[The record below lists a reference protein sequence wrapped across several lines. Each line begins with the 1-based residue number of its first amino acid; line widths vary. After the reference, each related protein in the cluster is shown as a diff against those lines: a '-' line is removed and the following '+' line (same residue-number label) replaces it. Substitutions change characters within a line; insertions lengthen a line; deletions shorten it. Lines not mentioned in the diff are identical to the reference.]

1 MNRFLTKEFC
11 DILQNIYS
19 HERMM
24 ELIFKLKELEKPRQY
39 TAFAASTAWCEDVLK
54 QAGLSDVR
62 RIAHKADGET
72 ASFDFIMPQ
81 AWDLTGR
88 CTLEIVE
95 PVRKMI
101 ADTDVSTLYVSEYC
115 APTPEGGVTA
125 ELVDYATL
133 DPENPDCKGK
143 FVFHRG
149 YLPAQHPMYNSI
161 AAAGAAGLVF
171 AAFETITHEPDVP
184 SWTNGHGH
192 IGWYHLKEDPVIPV
206 YCVSSRTGL
215 ELCKL
220 LQSGSVKLHGEM
232 NTRIFDGE
240 IYTVTATIPG
250 RSDEE
255 FALLGHL
262 YEPFYSDD
270 AQGFGVGVEIAL
282 MLKKLVD
289 DGILPQPE
297 KTLRLVFSM
306 ERYGY
311 AAFFANHDKRVL
323 AAMSIDTVT
332 CLSSEILN
340 VPFLITQSPVS
351 LPFFGDMLAEKV
363 MNLYCQGM
371 PWKFVP
377 GNLSDDCWTG
387 EPSVDIPVNWVH
399 DTCNDGKNDYHHVD
413 APIFDAMEPEKLKR
427 IVPMLAAFCGVLI
440 FDDKAQFAA
449 LAKELEALALHW
461 LDLEKNRN
469 AGKVVMGQLSKTD
482 ALWRNKAAE
491 LMYMG
496 RMASFNRFYPELVA
510 PKLPEHWTD
519 SYYDTLPDR
528 KLSQAEQRAENL
540 RYGKLRAGMPFSQ
553 VHVPSQER
561 YPWTGIPELIWAL
574 LTPERSV
581 LEAVR
586 IHDAVLECHTT
597 DAQIDYY
604 LSYFRFLVTYEY
616 LEEVS
621 HEI

>member
-1 MNRFLTKEFC
+1 MSRFLTKEFY
-11 DILQNIYS
+11 DILHKVYS

-24 ELIFKLKELEKPRQY
+24 ELIETLKELEKPRQY
-39 TAFAASTAWCEDVLK
+39 TAFASSTAWCEDVLRK
-54 QAGLSDVR
+54 AGLSDVR
-62 RIAHKADGET
+62 RIVHKADGET

-95 PVRKMI
+95 PINKMI

-115 APTPEGGVTA
+115 APTPKGGITA

-133 DPENPDCKGK
+133 DPKNPDCKGK
-143 FVFHRG
+143 LVFHRG
-149 YLPAQHPMYNSI
+149 YLPAQHPMYNSV

-206 YCVSSRTGL
+206 YCVSSKTGI

-220 LQSGSVKLHGEM
+220 LSKGSVKLHGEM
-232 NTRIFDGE
+232 NTKIFDGE

-250 RSDEE
+250 KSSDE

-270 AQGFGVGVEIAL
+270 AQGFGVGVEAAL
-282 MLKKLVD
+282 MLKQLID
-289 DGILPQPE
+289 DGVLPQPE

-311 AAFFANHDKRVL
+311 AAFFAQHDKKIL

-340 VPFLITQSPVS
+340 VPFLITQAPLS
-351 LPFFGDMLAEKV
+351 LPFFGDMLAQKV
-363 MNLYCQGM
+363 MEVYCQGM
-371 PWKFVP
+371 AWKFVP

-387 EPSVDIPVNWVH
+387 EPTMDIPVLWPH
-399 DTCNDGKNDYHHVD
+399 STCNDGKNDYHHAD
-413 APIFDAMEPEKLKR
+413 APIFDYVEPEKLKR
-427 IVPMLAAFCGVLI
+427 FTPMLAAYCGVMI
-440 FDDKAQFAA
+440 FTDKEQFSALSRDLEVLAA
-449 LAKELEALALHW
+449 HW
-461 LDLEKNRN
+461 LELEKNRN
-469 AGKVVMGQLSKTD
+469 AGKTVMGQLSKTD

-491 LMYMG
+491 LLYTG
-496 RMASFNRFYPELVA
+496 RMESFNRFYPGLTQ
-510 PKLPEHWTD
+510 PKLPDHWAD

-528 KLSQAEQRAENL
+528 KLSDAEERAKAL
-540 RYGKLRAGMPFSQ
+540 RYRNLCKGMPFSQ
-553 VHVPSQER
+553 VRVPSEER
-561 YPWTGIPELIWAL
+561 VSWPNIPELIWAL
-574 LTPERSV
+574 LSPERSV
-581 LEAVR
+581 LDAVR
-586 IHDAVLECHTT
+586 LHDAALECTTT
-597 DAQIDYY
+597 DEQIDYY
-604 LSYFRFLVTYEY
+604 LSYFHFLVKYGY
-616 LEEVS
+616 LEEVQ
-621 HEI
+621 

>member
-1 MNRFLTKEFC
+1 MNRFLTQGFYEALRKV
-11 DILQNIYS
+11 YS

-24 ELIFKLKELEKPRQY
+24 ELIETLKNLEKPRQY
-39 TAFAASTAWCEDVLK
+39 TAFARSTAWCEDVLK

-88 CTLEIVE
+88 STLEIME

-101 ADTDVSTLYVSEYC
+101 ADTDLSTLYVSEYC

-133 DPENPDCKGK
+133 DPKAPDCKGK
-143 FVFHRG
+143 LVFHRG
-149 YLPAQHPMYNSI
+149 YLPAQHPMYNSV

-171 AAFETITHEPDVP
+171 AAFETITHEPDAP

-206 YCVSSRTGL
+206 YCVSSKTGI

-220 LQSGSVKLHGEM
+220 LSEGSVKLHGEM
-232 NTRIFDGE
+232 NTKIYDGE

-250 RSDEE
+250 KSDEE

-270 AQGFGVGVEIAL
+270 AQGFGVGVEVAL
-282 MLKKLVD
+282 MLKKLID
-289 DGILPQPE
+289 DGTLPQPE
-297 KTLRLVFSM
+297 KTLRLIFSM

-311 AAFFANHDKRVL
+311 AAFFANHDKRIL
-323 AAMSIDTVT
+323 AAMSIDTVS

-340 VPFLITQSPVS
+340 VPFLITQAPVS

-363 MNLYCQGM
+363 MDQCCSGM
-371 PWKFVP
+371 AWRFVP

-387 EPSVDIPVNWVH
+387 EPSMDIPVNWAH
-399 DTCNDGKNDYHHVD
+399 STCNDGKNDYHHVD
-413 APIFDAMEPEKLKR
+413 APIFDHVEPEKLKR
-427 IVPMLAAFCGVLI
+427 FTPMLAAFSAALI
-440 FDDKAQFAA
+440 FSDKEQFAA
-449 LAKELEALALHW
+449 LCEDLEPVAARW
-461 LDLEKNRN
+461 LELEKNRN

-491 LMYMG
+491 LLYLG
-496 RMASFNRFYPELVA
+496 RMGSFDRFCPGLVE
-510 PKLPEHWTD
+510 PKLPEHWAD

-528 KLSQAEQRAENL
+528 ELSDAEQRANAL
-540 RYGKLRAGMPFSQ
+540 RYRNTSMGMPFSQ
-553 VHVPSQER
+553 VRVPSEER

-574 LTPERSV
+574 LSPERSV
-581 LEAVR
+581 LDAVR
-586 IHDAVLECHTT
+586 LHDAV
-597 DAQIDYY
+597 
-604 LSYFRFLVTYEY
+604 
-616 LEEVS
+616 
-621 HEI
+621 

>member
-1 MNRFLTKEFC
+1 MNRFLTQEFC
-11 DILQNIYS
+11 EILSGIYS

-24 ELIFKLKELEKPRQY
+24 ELIETLKELEKPRQY
-39 TAFAASTAWCEDVLK
+39 TAFAKSTAWCEDVLK
-54 QAGLSDVR
+54 KAGLSDVR

-95 PVRKMI
+95 PVRRKI

-125 ELVDYATL
+125 QLVDYAAL
-133 DPENPDCKGK
+133 DPKNPDCKGK

-149 YLPAQHPMYNSI
+149 YLPAQHPMYNRV

-206 YCVSSRTGL
+206 YCVSSKTGI

-220 LQSGSVKLHGEM
+220 LSQGSVTLHSEM
-232 NTRIFDGE
+232 NTKIYDGE
-240 IYTVTATIPG
+240 IYTVTAAIPG
-250 RSDEE
+250 KSTDE

-270 AQGFGVGVEIAL
+270 AQGFGVGVEVAL
-282 MLKKLVD
+282 MLKQLID

-311 AAFFANHDKRVL
+311 AAFFANHDKKIL

-340 VPFLITQSPVS
+340 VPFLITQAPLS

-363 MNLYCQGM
+363 MDVYCPGM

-387 EPSVDIPVNWVH
+387 EPSMDIPVNWAH
-399 DTCNDGKNDYHHVD
+399 STCSDGRNDYHHAD
-413 APIFDAMEPEKLKR
+413 APIFDAVEPEKLKKF
-427 IVPMLAAFCGVLI
+427 VPMLAAFCGVLI
-440 FDDKAQFAA
+440 FGDKAQFAA
-449 LAKELEALALHW
+449 LSEKLEQTASHW
-461 LDLEKNRN
+461 LELEKNRT

-482 ALWRNKAAE
+482 ALWRNKASE
-491 LMYMG
+491 LLYMG
-496 RMASFNRFYPELVA
+496 RMASFNRFWPQLVT
-510 PKLPEHWTD
+510 PKLPTHWAD
-519 SYYDTLPDR
+519 SFYDTLPDR
-528 KLSQAEQRAENL
+528 ELTAAEQKAAGL
-540 RYGKLRAGMPFSQ
+540 CYKPVCTGMPFSQ
-553 VHVPSQER
+553 VRVPAAER
-561 YPWTGIPELIWAL
+561 VSWPNIPELIWGML
-574 LTPERSV
+574 SETRNV
-581 LEAVR
+581 LDAVR
-586 IHDAVLECHTT
+586 LHDAVLDCTTT
-597 DAQIDYY
+597 DEQIEYY
-604 LSYFRFLVTYEY
+604 LSYFRFLETYGY
-616 LEEVS
+616 LEEVK
-621 HEI
+621 